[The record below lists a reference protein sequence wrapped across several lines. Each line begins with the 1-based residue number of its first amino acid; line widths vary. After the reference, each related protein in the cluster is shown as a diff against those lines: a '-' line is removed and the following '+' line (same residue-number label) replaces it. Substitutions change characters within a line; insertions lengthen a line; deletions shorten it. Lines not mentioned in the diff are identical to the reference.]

1 MVPNNIMVNSTSSD
15 KVILREMIDS
25 DSERVLEIYKMGIDT
40 KMATF
45 ETDIPPWEEFDKRHI
60 KNSRFVIE
68 IKNKISG
75 WVALSPVSKRDAYKG
90 VAEVSIYID
99 VIDTSKGLGSILM
112 EKVIASSESNGI
124 WTLFSVIFPENQASV
139 RLHKKFGF
147 RIIGTRERISQID
160 GKWRDTVIFERRSE
174 KIGL

>member
-1 MVPNNIMVNSTSSD
+1 MVPKNIMVNPTSSD
-15 KVILREMIDS
+15 KLILREMKNS
-25 DSERVLEIYKMGIDT
+25 DSERVLEIYKMGMDT

-45 ETDIPPWEEFDKRHI
+45 ETNIPTWGEFDNRHI
-60 KNSRFVIE
+60 KHSRFVIE

-99 VIDTSKGLGSILM
+99 LEDIGKGFGSMLM
-112 EKVIASSESNGI
+112 EKVITSSESNGI
-124 WTLFSVIFPENQASV
+124 WTIFSAIFPENQASV

-147 RIIGTRERISQID
+147 RIIGTRERISRID
-160 GKWRDTVIFERRSE
+160 GKWRDTIILERRSR
-174 KIGL
+174 KVGL